1 MSKTIRT
8 GLYSNNAKQILT
20 YLFLNMQRNRIGWS
34 TRDRATAY
42 KYKFDIDVNGEI
54 LLVEKNHYDIER
66 AWQYRRTAFT
76 TRNDI
81 EARKWL
87 SWQIK
92 NLVYGLYG
100 KEMWKRTNNKVL
112 PCYKKEVIS
121 SLSIID
127 AKFDFVENDIT
138 VKMIYCL
145 YDILNARSK
154 SVKRYGAKFIDS
166 VVGVER
172 DPFLT
177 EQEKIRR
184 EENARIKREA
194 DAEIAR
200 LRSEYDAKIEA
211 FKKQMNED
219 CTAKQQKV
227 REKRDNDLKE
237 LNEAFAAAS
246 QLADVA

>member
-1 MSKTIRT
+1 MNKTIRT

-20 YLFLNMQRNRIGWS
+20 YLFLNMKRCRINWS
-34 TRDRATAY
+34 MRDRATAY
-42 KYKFDIDVNGEI
+42 KFKLDIDINGEI
-54 LLVEKNHYDIER
+54 LLVEKGYSEIDH
-66 AWQYRRTAFT
+66 AWQWRRTAVGN
-76 TRNDI
+76 RNDI

-100 KEMWKRTNNKVL
+100 KDVWKRTNNMVL
-112 PCYKKEVIS
+112 PCYKKETVS
-121 SLSIID
+121 YWTND
-127 AKFDFVENDIT
+127 AQFDFDENDIT

-154 SVKRYGAKFIDS
+154 SVKRYGAKFIDY

-184 EENARIKREA
+184 EENERIKKEA
-194 DAEIAR
+194 NIEIAN
-200 LRSEYDAKIEA
+200 LRSEYDAKIDA
-211 FKKQMNED
+211 FKKQMIDECN
-219 CTAKQQKV
+219 AKQQAV
-227 REKRDNDLKE
+227 RDKRDKELKE

-246 QLADVA
+246 QLAEAS